1 MVISRAHLTLWLGGP
16 GSTQLVLD
24 SSGHMATQMPWL
36 DSCFLPESGA
46 CQELQKWWVRR
57 VCPANLPTGAD
68 QMFTVS
74 FCSSYLSGA
83 MGSNELH
90 DPLGKP
96 GHTTAGTWHESISCL
111 GFMWRRT
118 PSAEHAAPN
127 NQRDTVLPPWWR
139 RCDVQCVVLHFGR
152 ETPVSPSGALY
163 PSPMGKVSESL

>member
-1 MVISRAHLTLWLGGP
+1 MVISRAHLTMTWRAWQYSACLGQFGP
-16 GSTQLVLD
+16 H
-24 SSGHMATQMPWL
+24 GHSDAMDGCLLSARV
-36 DSCFLPESGA
+36 SGA

-74 FCSSYLSGA
+74 SCTSYLSGA

-96 GHTTAGTWHESISCL
+96 GHTTAGTWHEIISCL

-127 NQRDTVLPPWWR
+127 NQRDTVLPSWWR
-139 RCDVQCVVLHFGR
+139 RCEVQCIVLHFVFGFFLACDLN
-152 ETPVSPSGALY
+152 VYLFSFIYLF
-163 PSPMGKVSESL
+163 